1 MTVTRESL
9 VEYFGSLSDGDLIAE
24 FRSGGLTDLGRSVAA
39 EEISRRKLASDV
51 IPESDTVPAT
61 DTDLVMVA
69 QFLNPIDAEIFCSR
83 LEADGVF
90 AVVAD
95 VVMSAALGNVR
106 VLVPR
111 SQVARV
117 KEITQA
123 IRDRGPSRATDEQGS
138 E

>member
-9 VEYFGSLSDGDLIAE
+9 AEYFGSLSDRALIEE
-24 FRSGGLTDLGRSVAA
+24 FHSEGLTELGRSVAA
-39 EEISRRKLASDV
+39 EEMSRRKLGSDV
-51 IPESDTVPAT
+51 IPEGDTVAAT
-61 DTDLVMVA
+61 DADLVTA
-69 QFLNPIDAEIFCSR
+69 AEFLHPIDAEIFRSR

-95 VVMSAALGNVR
+95 VVMSSALGNVR

-111 SQVARV
+111 SQLARV

-123 IRDRGPSRATDEQGS
+123 IRDRGGIES